1 MEARSR
7 GRKALLLGAVLA
19 AAWVIPVPAGA
30 DPVGGDWVADARASA
45 VDVGM
50 VTTGGFIVDRF
61 DPSGALAVSHLETGP
76 QVANSLAS
84 APYPSE
90 IGQQGPGL
98 LYGVLQ
104 NTLPYNGIPVPALG
118 AAPAWPWTIRS
129 SANGSD
135 PASASSGG
143 ETSPVWLKTES
154 HDRRA
159 AGRAVTGG
167 SGPGSSALLRMSAES
182 SADATRPATAAVKA
196 VSTVEN
202 LVVGDALKIGS
213 IRTELNIKQVSGARP
228 EVTTRREVTG
238 ISVGGVAAEMG
249 PDGFVLKDTKAPL
262 PQPALDALKA
272 AGIQVRVGEQHDSAG
287 LIRTSGLVIR
297 MPFDFSQM
305 SGGQLPLSVPKTMVV
320 EMAFGVATGGLT
332 DLSAGPVS
340 APAGE
345 SSEETPAEFRPALR
359 LIADT
364 APVGTGPQQNKE
376 MGRLGWMAEI
386 TAIAVVLLLVIRRGR
401 RVVGGA

>member
-1 MEARSR
+1 MEARSLR
-7 GRKALLLGAVLA
+7 RNVLLSGVVLA
-19 AAWVIPVPAGA
+19 ASWVIPAGAGA
-30 DPVGGDWVADARASA
+30 DPAGGDWVADARASA
-45 VDVGM
+45 VDIGM

-61 DPSGALAVSHLETGP
+61 DPSAALAVSHLETGP
-76 QVANSLAS
+76 QVATSLAS

-118 AAPAWPWTIRS
+118 AAPAWPMTVRS

-135 PASASSGG
+135 PASASSGS
-143 ETSPVWLKTES
+143 ETSPVWLRTES
-154 HDRRA
+154 HERSTTGRA
-159 AGRAVTGG
+159 AAGG
-167 SGPGSSALLRMSAES
+167 SAPGAFSLLRTAAES
-182 SADATRPATAAVKA
+182 STDASQASTAAVKA

-202 LVVGDALKIGS
+202 LVVGDALKIGK
-213 IRTELNIKQVSGARP
+213 IRTELNIEQAGRAEP
-228 EVTTRREVTG
+228 EVTIRREITG
-238 ISVGGVAAEMG
+238 VSVGGVAAELG
-249 PDGFVLKDTKAPL
+249 PDGFVVKDTKGPL

-272 AGIQVRVGEQHDSAG
+272 AGIQVRVGEQNDTGG

-305 SGGQLPLSVPKTMVV
+305 SGGQLPLSVPKTMVL
-320 EMAFGVATGGLT
+320 ELAFGVATGSIT
-332 DLSAGPVS
+332 DLSEGS
-340 APAGE
+340 APAPAEE
-345 SSEETPAEFRPALR
+345 SSEAGPAEFRPALR
-359 LIADT
+359 LIADVT
-364 APVGTGPQQNKE
+364 PAGTGAQQKKE
-376 MGRLGWMAEI
+376 MGRLGWLAEI

>member
-1 MEARSR
+1 MQARSQR
-7 GRKALLLGAVLA
+7 RSVLLSGVVLA
-19 AAWVIPVPAGA
+19 AAWMIPAPAGA
-30 DPVGGDWVADARASA
+30 DPAGGDWVADARASA
-45 VDVGM
+45 IDIGM

-61 DPSGALAVSHLETGP
+61 DPSAALAVSHLETGP
-76 QVANSLAS
+76 QVATSLAS

-90 IGQQGPGL
+90 VGQQGPGL

-154 HDRRA
+154 HDRSA

-167 SGPGSSALLRMSAES
+167 SGPSGSALFRMSAES
-182 SADATRPATAAVKA
+182 SADATPPATAAVKA

-202 LVVGDALKIGS
+202 LVVGDALKIGK

-228 EVTTRREVTG
+228 EVLTRREVTG

-272 AGIQVRVGEQHDSAG
+272 AGIQVRVGEQHENAG

-320 EMAFGVATGGLT
+320 EMAFGVATGGIT
-332 DLSAGPVS
+332 DLSEAGAS
-340 APAGE
+340 APADE
-345 SSEETPAEFRPALR
+345 SSEAGPAEFRPALR
-359 LIADT
+359 LIADS
-364 APVGTGPQQNKE
+364 APGGTGAQQTKE
-376 MGRLGWMAEI
+376 MGRLGWLAEI

>member
-1 MEARSR
+1 MLS
-7 GRKALLLGAVLA
+7 GVLLA
-19 AAWVIPVPAGA
+19 ASWVIPAPAGA
-30 DPVGGDWVADARASA
+30 DPAGGDWVADARASA
-45 VDVGM
+45 VDIGM

-61 DPSGALAVSHLETGP
+61 DPSGALAVSHLETGT
-76 QVANSLAS
+76 QVATSLAS

-154 HDRRA
+154 HDRSS
-159 AGRAVTGG
+159 AGRAVAGG
-167 SGPGSSALLRMSAES
+167 SGPGGSALLRMSAES
-182 SADATRPATAAVKA
+182 SADATQPATAAVKA

-202 LVVGDALKIGS
+202 LVVGDTLKIGK
-213 IRTELNIKQVSGARP
+213 IRTELNIKQVKGARP
-228 EVTTRREVTG
+228 EVITRREITG

-272 AGIQVRVGEQHDSAG
+272 AGIQVRVGEQHDNVGS
-287 LIRTSGLVIR
+287 IRTSALVLR

-320 EMAFGVATGGLT
+320 EMAFGVATGGIT
-332 DLSAGPVS
+332 DLSEGTAPAPESSGSSFGDESAES
-340 APAGE
+340 APAE
-345 SSEETPAEFRPALR
+345 SRPALR
-359 LIADT
+359 LIAET
-364 APVGTGPQQNKE
+364 APVGTGTQQKKE
-376 MGRLGWMAEI
+376 MGRLGWLAEI

>member
-1 MEARSR
+1 MVSGVA
-7 GRKALLLGAVLA
+7 LA
-19 AAWVIPVPAGA
+19 ASWMIPAPAGA
-30 DPVGGDWVADARASA
+30 EPAGGDWVADARASA
-45 VDVGM
+45 VDIGM

-61 DPSGALAVSHLETGP
+61 DPSAALAASHLETGP
-76 QVANSLAS
+76 EVATSLAS

-129 SANGSD
+129 SSNGSD

-154 HDRRA
+154 QDRSTEARA
-159 AGRAVTGG
+159 AAGG
-167 SGPGSSALLRMSAES
+167 SAPGAFSLLRMAAES
-182 SADATRPATAAVKA
+182 STDAREASTAAVKA

-202 LVVGDALKIGS
+202 LVVGDALKIGK

-228 EVTTRREVTG
+228 EVVTRREVTG
-238 ISVGGVAAEMG
+238 ISVGGVAAEVG
-249 PDGFVLKDTKAPL
+249 SDGFVLKDTKAPL

-272 AGIQVRVGEQHDSAG
+272 AGIQVRVGEQTETPGAV
-287 LIRTSGLVIR
+287 RTSGLVIR

-320 EMAFGVATGGLT
+320 EMAFGVVTGSIT
-332 DLSAGPVS
+332 DLSGGA
-340 APAGE
+340 APPPADE
-345 SSEETPAEFRPALR
+345 SSEAGPAEFRPALR

-364 APVGTGPQQNKE
+364 APVGTGAPQKKE
-376 MGRLGWMAEI
+376 MGRLGWLAEI

>member
-1 MEARSR
+1 MQARSWR
-7 GRKALLLGAVLA
+7 RNVLLSGVVLA
-19 AAWVIPVPAGA
+19 ASWVIPASVGA
-30 DPVGGDWVADARASA
+30 EPVGGEWVADARASA
-45 VDVGM
+45 IDIGM

-61 DPSGALAVSHLETGP
+61 DPSAALAVSHLETGT
-76 QVANSLAS
+76 QLATSLAS

-154 HDRRA
+154 HDRSA
-159 AGRAVTGG
+159 AGRAVAGG
-167 SGPGSSALLRMSAES
+167 SGPSGSALFRMSAES
-182 SADATRPATAAVKA
+182 SADATQPATAAVKA

-202 LVVGDALKIGS
+202 LVVGDALKIGK

-228 EVTTRREVTG
+228 EVVTRREVTG

-320 EMAFGVATGGLT
+320 EMAFGVASGGIT
-332 DLSAGPVS
+332 DLSEAAAS
-340 APAGE
+340 APADE
-345 SSEETPAEFRPALR
+345 SSEAGPAEFRPALR
-359 LIADT
+359 LIADS
-364 APVGTGPQQNKE
+364 APVGGAQQKKE
-376 MGRLGWMAEI
+376 MGRLGWLAEI